1 MFNDKVVLITGG
13 TGSFGKKC
21 TEIILQRFK
30 PKKLIIFSRDELKQW
45 EMKQQFPDTTYDC
58 MRYFIGDVRDKERLH
73 RAFQNVD
80 FVIHTAALK
89 QVPTLEYNP
98 FEAVKTNILGAQ
110 NVIDVAIDQ
119 RVKKVLAL
127 STDKAANPINLYGA
141 TKLCSDKL
149 FIAGNSYTKRDRTT
163 FSVVRYGNV
172 LGSRGSILPLFL
184 KQKETGVLTV
194 TDPRMTRFWITLEQ
208 GVHFVLKCLERM
220 VGGELFVPKIPSM
233 RLLDLARVIGPECKI
248 EIIGIRPGE
257 KLHEVMIPSDEA
269 RNTVEFDDC
278 YVIKPV
284 FRFFDRRF
292 CENGCKQVPDG
303 FEYNSG
309 TNTRWLSV
317 EELGDMIRHLEMER

>member
-1 MFNDKVVLITGG
+1 M
-13 TGSFGKKC
+13 
-21 TEIILQRFK
+21 
-30 PKKLIIFSRDELKQW
+30 
-45 EMKQQFPDTTYDC
+45 
-58 MRYFIGDVRDKERLH
+58 
-73 RAFQNVD
+73 
-80 FVIHTAALK
+80 
-89 QVPTLEYNP
+89 
-98 FEAVKTNILGAQ
+98 
-110 NVIDVAIDQ
+110 
-119 RVKKVLAL
+119 
-127 STDKAANPINLYGA
+127 
-141 TKLCSDKL
+141 
-149 FIAGNSYTKRDRTT
+149 
-163 FSVVRYGNV
+163 
-172 LGSRGSILPLFL
+172 
-184 KQKETGVLTV
+184 TV
-194 TDPRMTRFWITLEQ
+194 TDLRMTRFWITLEQ

-233 RLLDLARVIGPECKI
+233 RLLDLAKVIGPECKI